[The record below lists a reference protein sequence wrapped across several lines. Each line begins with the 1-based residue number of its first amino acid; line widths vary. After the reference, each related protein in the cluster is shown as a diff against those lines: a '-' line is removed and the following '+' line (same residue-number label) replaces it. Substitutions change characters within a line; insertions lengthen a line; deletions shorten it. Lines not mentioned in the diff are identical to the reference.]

1 MRPADRIGF
10 ALLSCLTLSAC
21 LAFAEDPQESD
32 PAAKPAET
40 KPEETKPEEA
50 KPEES
55 TELLAGHSAHGE
67 AFNEGP
73 RQSAYLMDGMGR
85 VRFPVTT
92 TEPMA
97 QRFVTQGVAQVHGF
111 WYFEAERSFRQA
123 AALDPECAM
132 AYWGMAMAN
141 RSNEKRGKGFI
152 EQAVKLKG
160 KTTRREQLY
169 IDALDAYFKAD
180 VAKKKERAEKYTQAL
195 EKLLYEFPDDVEAKA
210 FLALQIWD
218 NKSNSIPIASHLAI
232 DALIQ
237 QVFDVEPLHP
247 AHHYR
252 IHLWDYERPET
263 AVSSAA
269 QCGQSLPAIAHMWH
283 MPGHIFSRL
292 KRYDDACWQQE
303 ASARVDHAHM
313 MRDRVMPDQ
322 IHNFAHNNEWL
333 IRNLNHVG
341 RIQDAIDLAKN
352 MIELPRHPKYNTLA
366 KRGSTSYGR
375 DRLFETLSNFERWDE
390 MIALCQTPYLE
401 PTDDEKQQI
410 KRLRYLGQAYFR
422 KGDSE
427 NGMVQLTDL
436 QKRKQEAEE
445 KRDKA
450 IAEAKDKATKKAY
463 DQTKI
468 DEAIAAAEAKAKDDG
483 GDEAAI
489 AKAKSEAETS
499 TREAQVKD
507 KQKDID
513 KAGSDAK
520 KPFDTT
526 IKELEPAIA
535 ELEGLQL
542 VVAGDAKKALPLL
555 KKARGIDTM
564 YVQHVRLLAEE
575 ADEAIKEAQKHVNS
589 HKNEVQP
596 LAMLTELLWKADKK
610 DEAKKVFEQL
620 REVSN
625 SIDLA
630 SPVFARLEPIAVEFG
645 FSTDWRVS
653 KPPAE
658 DIGVRPSLDSLGTFR
673 WQPSPAREW
682 VLKDA
687 KDELHALIDYKGKP
701 VVVIFYLGYGCLH
714 CAEQLHAFA
723 PKVEEFKQA
732 GIEVIAISS
741 DDLPGL
747 KISIA
752 NYDKGELPIPL
763 VANPELDIFQAY
775 RAYDDFEKK
784 PLHGTFLIDAEGL
797 VRWQDISYEPFMD
810 AEFLL
815 KESHRL
821 LSQGATDS
829 ANSLSSI
836 DD

>member
-1 MRPADRIGF
+1 MRPAHRVGF
-10 ALLSCLTLSAC
+10 SLLCCLLLGTC
-21 LAFAEDPQESD
+21 LALAEDAQEPENPQPD
-32 PAAKPAET
+32 DAADV
-40 KPEETKPEEA
+40 
-50 KPEES
+50 
-55 TELLAGHSAHGE
+55 LAGHSAHGE

-73 RQSAYLMDGMGR
+73 RQSAYLMNGVGR

-92 TEPMA
+92 NDAMA
-97 QRFVTQGVAQVHGF
+97 QRFITQGVAQLHGF

-123 AALDPECAM
+123 AAIDPECAM

-141 RSNEKRGKGFI
+141 RSNEKRAKGFI
-152 EQAVKLKG
+152 EEAVKQKS
-160 KTTRREQLY
+160 KATRREQLY
-169 IDALDAYFKAD
+169 IDALDAYMKAD
-180 VAKKKERAEKYTQAL
+180 VKKKKERAEKYTQAL

-218 NKSNSIPIASHLAI
+218 NRSNSIPIASHLAV

-237 QVFDVEPLHP
+237 QVFAVEPLHP

-269 QCGQSLPAIAHMWH
+269 RCGQSLPAIAHMWH

-341 RIQDAIDLAKN
+341 RIQDAVDLAKN

-366 KRGSTSYGR
+366 KRGSSNHGR
-375 DRLFETLSNFERWDE
+375 QRLFETLSRFERWDE
-390 MIALCQTPYLE
+390 MIALCQTLYLE
-401 PTDDEKQQI
+401 PTDDDKEQI

-422 KGDSE
+422 RGDAD
-427 NGMVQLTDL
+427 NGAVQLADL
-436 QKRKQEAEE
+436 QQRQQETEQ

-450 IAEAKDKATKKAY
+450 VAEAKEKATEKAY
-463 DQTKI
+463 DQAKI
-468 DEAIAAAEAKAKDDG
+468 DEAVAAAEIKAKDDG
-483 GDEAAI
+483 GDDEAI
-489 AKAKSEAETS
+489 NKAKAEAEAS
-499 TREAQVKD
+499 TRVAQVKE
-507 KQKDID
+507 KQKEID

-520 KPFDTT
+520 TPFDAT

-535 ELEGLQL
+535 ELEGLQA
-542 VVAGDAKKALPLL
+542 VAAGDPKSALPLL

-575 ADEAIKEAQKHVNS
+575 TEEAIKDARKHVAS
-589 HKNEVQP
+589 HQSEVQP

-610 DEAKKVFEQL
+610 DDAKQSFEQL
-620 REVSN
+620 REIS
-625 SIDLA
+625 SPIDLN
-630 SPVFARLEPIAVEFG
+630 SPVFARLEPIAVELG
-645 FSTDWRVS
+645 FSADWRAL

-658 DIGVRPSLDSLGTFR
+658 DIGVRPSLDSLGPFR
-673 WQPSPAREW
+673 WQPSPAPEW
-682 VLKDA
+682 ALKGA
-687 KDELHALIDYKGKP
+687 QDELHALLDYKGKP
-701 VVVIFYLGYGCLH
+701 VIAIFYLGHGCLH
-714 CAEQLHAFA
+714 CAEQLQAFA
-723 PKVEEFKQA
+723 PKMEEFNKA
-732 GIEVIAISS
+732 GIELIAISS
-741 DDLPGL
+741 DDLSGL

-763 VANPELDIFQAY
+763 VANPELDVFRAY
-775 RAYDDFEKK
+775 RAYDDFEKQ
-784 PLHGTFLIDAEGL
+784 PLHGTFLIDADGM

-810 AEFLL
+810 PDFLL
-815 KESHRL
+815 KESQRL
-821 LSQGATDS
+821 LLQGVTTSETA
-829 ANSLSSI
+829 LSSAAQ
-836 DD
+836 

>member
-1 MRPADRIGF
+1 MRPAAYFRLS
-10 ALLSCLTLSAC
+10 LLSCLLLVSLVAFGEDSAK
-21 LAFAEDPQESD
+21 SD
-32 PAAKPAET
+32 
-40 KPEETKPEEA
+40 EA
-50 KPEES
+50 KPEDS
-55 TELLAGHSAHGE
+55 TDVLAGHSAHGE

-73 RQSAYLMDGMGR
+73 RQSAYLMNGLGR

-92 TEPMA
+92 KDEMA
-97 QRFVTQGVAQVHGF
+97 QRFVTQGVAQLHGF

-123 AALDPECAM
+123 AAIDPDCAM

-141 RSNEKRGKGFI
+141 GGNEKRRKGFL
-152 EQAVKLKG
+152 EEAVKLKD
-160 KTTRREQLY
+160 KATRREQLY
-169 IDALDAYFKAD
+169 IEAIDAYSKAD
-180 VAKKKERAEKYTQAL
+180 AKKPKERGEKYTRAL

-210 FLALQIWD
+210 FLALQIWS
-218 NKSNSIPIASHLAI
+218 NRSKSNPLASHLAV

-237 QVFDVEPLHP
+237 QVLAVEPMHP

-252 IHLWDYERPET
+252 IHLWDLERPAT

-313 MRDRVMPDQ
+313 MRDRVLPDQ

-333 IRNLNHVG
+333 IRNLNYVG
-341 RIQDAIDLAKN
+341 RVQDAVDLAKN

-366 KRGSTSYGR
+366 KRGSTNYGR
-375 DRLFETLSNFERWDE
+375 QRLFETLSRYERWDE

-401 PTDDEKQQI
+401 ATEIEKEQV

-422 KGDSE
+422 
-427 NGMVQLTDL
+427 NGNAEDGTVQLAELQRRHGEAT
-436 QKRKQEAEE
+436 QKR
-445 KRDKA
+445 DTA
-450 IAEAKDKATKKAY
+450 IADAKSKAKEKAY
-463 DQTKI
+463 DQAKI
-468 DEAIAAAEAKAKDDG
+468 DEAVAAAEKTATDDG
-483 GDEAAI
+483 GDEDAI
-489 AKAKSEAETS
+489 GKAKAEAEAS
-499 TREAQVKD
+499 TREAQVKA

-513 KAGSDAK
+513 KAGSEAK
-520 KPFDTT
+520 KPFDAK

-535 ELEGLQL
+535 ELEGLQA
-542 VVAGDAKKALPLL
+542 VAAGDAKKAVPLL
-555 KKARGIDTM
+555 KKARGTDTM
-564 YVQHVRLLAEE
+564 YVQHIKLLAEE
-575 ADEAIKEAQKHVNS
+575 TDEAIKDARKHVDS

-610 DEAKKVFEQL
+610 DDAKEVFGRL
-620 REVSN
+620 REIS
-625 SIDLA
+625 SPIDLN
-630 SPVFARLEPIAVEFG
+630 SPVFARLEPISLELG
-645 FSTDWRVS
+645 FSNDWRVS
-653 KPPAE
+653 KAPAE

-673 WQPSPAREW
+673 WQPSPAAEW

-687 KDELHALIDYKGKP
+687 KDELHALLDYKGKP
-701 VVVIFYLGYGCLH
+701 VIAIFYLGYGCLH

-723 PKVEEFKQA
+723 PKVEEFKKA
-732 GIEVIAISS
+732 GIELIGIST

-775 RAYDDFEKK
+775 RAYDDFEKQ
-784 PLHGTFLIDAEGL
+784 PLHGTFLIDAEGM

-810 AEFLL
+810 ADFLL
-815 KESHRL
+815 KESQRL
-821 LSQGATDS
+821 LSQGVTIAET
-829 ANSLSSI
+829 ALSSTSK
-836 DD
+836 

>member
-1 MRPADRIGF
+1 MRPANLAATF
-10 ALLSCLTLSAC
+10 YMSCLLLIASIA
-21 LAFAEDPQESD
+21 LAEDNKETGDS
-32 PAAKPAET
+32 KPDE
-40 KPEETKPEEA
+40 PN
-50 KPEES
+50 
-55 TELLAGHSAHGE
+55 ELLAGHSAHGE
-67 AFNEGP
+67 SFNEGP

-85 VRFPVTT
+85 VHFPVTT
-92 TEPMA
+92 KEPMA

-123 AALDPECAM
+123 AAIDPECAM

-141 RSNEKRGKGFI
+141 RSNEKRGKGFM
-152 EQAVKLKG
+152 EEAVKLKG
-160 KTTRREQLY
+160 KASRREQLY

-180 VAKKKERAEKYTQAL
+180 TAKKKERAEKYTQAL

-218 NKSNSIPIASHLAI
+218 NKSNSIPIASHLAV

-252 IHLWDYERPET
+252 IHLWDYERPEI

-341 RIQDAIDLAKN
+341 RIHDALDLAKN

-366 KRGSTSYGR
+366 KRGSANYGR
-375 DRLFETLSNFERWDE
+375 QRLFETLSRYELWDQ
-390 MIALCQTPYLE
+390 MIELCQTPYLE
-401 PTDDEKQQI
+401 PTDDEKEQI

-422 KGDSE
+422 KGDGE
-427 NGMVQLTDL
+427 NGAAQLAEL
-436 QKRKQEAEE
+436 QSRKQETEAS
-445 KRDKA
+445 RDKA
-450 IAEAKDKATKKAY
+450 VEEAKVKAKEKAY
-463 DQTKI
+463 DQAKI
-468 DEAIAAAEAKAKDDG
+468 DEAIAAAETKAKEDG
-483 GDEAAI
+483 GDDEAI
-489 AKAKSEAETS
+489 ATARSAAETA

-513 KAGSDAK
+513 KAAADAK
-520 KPFDTT
+520 KPFDATL
-526 IKELEPAIA
+526 KELEPAIA
-535 ELEGLQL
+535 ELEGLQAFA
-542 VVAGDAKKALPLL
+542 VGDAKRAVPLL

-564 YVQHVRLLAEE
+564 YVQHVRLIAEE
-575 ADEAIKEAQKHVNS
+575 ADEAIKEGQKHVNS

-596 LAMLTELLWKADKK
+596 LAMFTELLWKAEKK
-610 DEAKKVFEQL
+610 DDAKKTFEEL
-620 REVSN
+620 RSLSS
-625 SIDLA
+625 SIDMD
-630 SPVFARLEPIAVEFG
+630 SPVFARLEPISVELG
-645 FSTDWRVS
+645 FSADWRVANV
-653 KPPAE
+653 PAE
-658 DIGVRPSLDSLGTFR
+658 DVGVRPSLDSLGTFR

-687 KDELHALIDYKGKP
+687 KDELHALIDFKGKP

-723 PKVEEFKQA
+723 PKVEEFRQA

-763 VANPELDIFQAY
+763 VANPELDVFKAY

-784 PLHGTFLIDAEGL
+784 PLHGTFLIDEDGL

-810 AEFLL
+810 AEFVLQ
-815 KESHRL
+815 ESQRL
-821 LSQGATDS
+821 LSQGVTGS
-829 ANSLSSI
+829 PNSLSSVN
-836 DD
+836 D

>member
-1 MRPADRIGF
+1 MRPAKYFRFSMLCSLLFGTF
-10 ALLSCLTLSAC
+10 A
-21 LAFAEDPQESD
+21 AFAEDAE
-32 PAAKPAET
+32 KPD
-40 KPEETKPEEA
+40 EA
-50 KPEES
+50 S
-55 TELLAGHSAHGE
+55 GLLAGHSAHGE

-73 RQSAYLMDGMGR
+73 RQSAYLMDGLGR

-92 TEPMA
+92 KVAMA
-97 QRFVTQGVAQVHGF
+97 QRFITQGVAQLHGF

-123 AALDPECAM
+123 AANDPECAM

-141 RSNEKRGKGFI
+141 RSNTKRGKGFI
-152 EQAVKLKG
+152 EEAVKRKG
-160 KTTRREQLY
+160 SATRREQLY
-169 IDALDAYFKAD
+169 IDALDGYMKAD
-180 VAKKKERAEKYTQAL
+180 PKKKKERAEKYTKAL

-218 NKSNSIPIASHLAI
+218 NKSSSIPIASHLAI

-237 QVFDVEPLHP
+237 QVFAVEPQHP

-263 AVSSAA
+263 AVTSAA

-313 MRDRVMPDQ
+313 MRDRVLPDQ

-341 RIQDAIDLAKN
+341 RIQDAVDLAKN

-366 KRGSTSYGR
+366 KRGSSNYGR
-375 DRLFETLSNFERWDE
+375 QRLFETLSRFERWDE

-401 PTDDEKQQI
+401 PGDSDKEQI
-410 KRLRYLGQAYFR
+410 KQLRYLGQAYFR
-422 KGDSE
+422 SGDVE
-427 NGMVQLTDL
+427 NGAVQLAEL
-436 QKRKQEAEE
+436 QRRDEEAKQ

-450 IAEAKDKATKKAY
+450 IADAKAKATDKAY
-463 DQTKI
+463 DQAKI
-468 DEAIAAAEAKAKDDG
+468 DEAVAAAEQKAKDDG
-483 GDEAAI
+483 GDDEAI
-489 AKAKSEAETS
+489 NKARTEAEKS
-499 TREAQVKD
+499 TREAQVKA

-513 KAGSDAK
+513 KAGSEAK
-520 KPFDTT
+520 KPFDAT

-535 ELEGLQL
+535 ELEGLQA
-542 VVAGDAKKALPLL
+542 VAAGDAKKALALL

-575 ADEAIKEAQKHVNS
+575 TDEAIKDARKHVDS
-589 HKNEVQP
+589 HKGEVQP

-610 DEAKKVFEQL
+610 DDAKQIFEQL
-620 REVSN
+620 RELS
-625 SIDLA
+625 SPIDMN
-630 SPVFARLEPIAVEFG
+630 SPVFARLEPIATELEF
-645 FSTDWRVS
+645 TADWRLT

-658 DIGVRPSLDSLGTFR
+658 DIGVRPSLDSLGPFR
-673 WQPSPAREW
+673 WQPSSAPEW

-687 KDELHALIDYKGKP
+687 KDELHALIDYKGRP
-701 VVVIFYLGYGCLH
+701 VIAIFYLGYGCLH
-714 CAEQLHAFA
+714 CAEQLQAFA
-723 PKVEEFKQA
+723 PKMEEFKKA
-732 GIEVIAISS
+732 GIELIAISS

-752 NYDKGELPIPL
+752 NYDEGDLPIPL

-775 RAYDDFEKK
+775 RAYDDFEKQ
-784 PLHGTFLIDAEGL
+784 PLHGTFLIDAAGM
-797 VRWQDISYEPFMD
+797 VRWQDVSYEPFMD
-810 AEFLL
+810 PDFLL
-815 KESHRL
+815 KESQRL
-821 LSQGATDS
+821 LDQGVT
-829 ANSLSSI
+829 NSETALSSASR
-836 DD
+836 

>member
-1 MRPADRIGF
+1 MRPADLVRF
-10 ALLSCLTLSAC
+10 SCLCCLLFGISLS
-21 LAFAEDPQESD
+21 LAEEPKEADDP
-32 PAAKPAET
+32 
-40 KPEETKPEEA
+40 KPEETA
-50 KPEES
+50 
-55 TELLAGHSAHGE
+55 ELLAGHSAHGE

-92 TEPMA
+92 AEPMA

-123 AALDPECAM
+123 AAIDPECAM

-141 RSNEKRGKGFI
+141 RGNEKRGKGFI
-152 EQAVKLKG
+152 EEAVKLKV
-160 KTTRREQLY
+160 KASRREQLY

-269 QCGQSLPAIAHMWH
+269 RCGQSLPAIAHMWH

-313 MRDRVMPDQ
+313 MRDRVLPDQ

-341 RIQDAIDLAKN
+341 RIQDAVDLAKN

-366 KRGSTSYGR
+366 KRGSSNYGR
-375 DRLFETLSNFERWDE
+375 DRLFETLSRFERWDE

-422 KGDSE
+422 KGDAE
-427 NGMVQLTDL
+427 NGAVQLADL
-436 QKRKQEAEE
+436 QKRKQETEE
-445 KRDKA
+445 KRGKA
-450 IAEAKDKATKKAY
+450 VEEAKEKAKEKAY
-463 DQTKI
+463 DQAKI
-468 DEAIAAAEAKAKDDG
+468 DEAITAAETMAKDDG
-483 GDEAAI
+483 GDDEAI
-489 AKAKSEAETS
+489 AKAKSEAETAA
-499 TREAQVKD
+499 REAQVKD

-520 KPFDTT
+520 KPFDAT

-535 ELEGLQL
+535 ELEGLQA
-542 VVAGDAKKALPLL
+542 VVAGDAKNAVPLL

-564 YVQHVRLLAEE
+564 YVQHVRLQAEE
-575 ADEAIKEAQKHVNS
+575 TDEAIKDAQKHVSS

-610 DEAKKVFEQL
+610 DDAKKTFEEL
-620 REVSN
+620 RSL
-625 SIDLA
+625 SSPIDLD
-630 SPVFARLEPIAVEFG
+630 SPVFTRLEPIAVELG
-645 FSTDWRVS
+645 YSTDWRVT
-653 KPPAE
+653 KAPAE

-732 GIEVIAISS
+732 GIDVIAISS

-763 VANPELDIFQAY
+763 VANPELDVFQAY

-810 AEFLL
+810 ADFLL
-815 KESHRL
+815 KESQRL
-821 LSQGATDS
+821 LSQGVADS
-829 ANSLSSI
+829 TNTLSSVN
-836 DD
+836 D

>member
-1 MRPADRIGF
+1 MRTPCCFCYR
-10 ALLSCLTLSAC
+10 LLCCLLLGAC
-21 LAFAEDPQESD
+21 PAFAEDEAISD
-32 PAAKPAET
+32 DAT
-40 KPEETKPEEA
+40 DR
-50 KPEES
+50 
-55 TELLAGHSAHGE
+55 LAGHSAHGE

-73 RQSAYLMDGMGR
+73 RQSAYLMDGLGR
-85 VRFPVTT
+85 VRFPVTAKDA
-92 TEPMA
+92 MA
-97 QRFVTQGVAQVHGF
+97 QRFVTQGVAQLHGF

-123 AALDPECAM
+123 AAIDPECAM

-141 RSNEKRGKGFI
+141 RGNEKRGKSFM
-152 EQAVKLKG
+152 EQAVKHKG
-160 KTTRREQLY
+160 QTTRREQLY
-169 IDALDAYFKAD
+169 IDSLDAYFKAD
-180 VAKKKERAEKYTQAL
+180 PGKKKERAEKYTKAL
-195 EKLLYEFPDDVEAKA
+195 EKLLYEFPDDIEAKA

-218 NKSNSIPIASHLAI
+218 NKSSSIPIASHLAI

-237 QVFDVEPLHP
+237 QVFAVEPQHP

-263 AVSSAA
+263 AVTSAA

-313 MRDRVMPDQ
+313 MRDRVLPDQ

-341 RIQDAIDLAKN
+341 RIQDAVDLAKN

-366 KRGSTSYGR
+366 KRGSSNYGR
-375 DRLFETLSNFERWDE
+375 QRLFETLSRFERWDE

-401 PTDDEKQQI
+401 PTDDDKEQI

-422 KGDSE
+422 KGDVDS
-427 NGMVQLTDL
+427 GAVQLAEL
-436 QKRKQEAEE
+436 QRRHREAEQN
-445 KRDKA
+445 RDTA
-450 IAEAKDKATKKAY
+450 MEDATSKATEAAY
-463 DQTKI
+463 DQAKI
-468 DEAIAAAEAKAKDDG
+468 DEAVAAAEQKAKDDG
-483 GDEAAI
+483 GDDEAI
-489 AKAKSEAETS
+489 SKAKAEAELS

-513 KAGSDAK
+513 KAGSEAK
-520 KPFDTT
+520 KPFDAT

-535 ELEGLQL
+535 ELEGLQA
-542 VVAGDAKKALPLL
+542 VAAGDAKKAVPLL

-575 ADEAIKEAQKHVNS
+575 GEEAIKDARKHVDA

-596 LAMLTELLWKADKK
+596 LAILTELLWKADKK
-610 DEAKKVFEQL
+610 DDAKNIFEQL
-620 REVSN
+620 RALS
-625 SIDLA
+625 SPIDLN
-630 SPVFARLEPIAVEFG
+630 SPVFARLEPIATELG
-645 FSTDWRVS
+645 FTADWRVS

-658 DIGVRPSLDSLGTFR
+658 DIGVRPSLDSLGPFR
-673 WQPSPAREW
+673 WQPSPAAEW
-682 VLKDA
+682 ALKDA
-687 KDELHALIDYKGKP
+687 NDELHALIDYKGRP
-701 VVVIFYLGYGCLH
+701 VIVIFYLGYGCLH
-714 CAEQLHAFA
+714 CAEQLQAFA
-723 PKVEEFKQA
+723 PKMEEFKKA
-732 GIEVIAISS
+732 GIDLIAIST

-763 VANPELDIFQAY
+763 VANPELDVFRAY
-775 RAYDDFEKK
+775 RAYDDFEKQ
-784 PLHGTFLIDAEGL
+784 PLHGTFLIDADGM

-810 AEFLL
+810 PDFLL
-815 KESHRL
+815 TESQRL
-821 LSQGATDS
+821 LSQGVTNTDT
-829 ANSLSSI
+829 ALSSTSR
-836 DD
+836 

>member
-1 MRPADRIGF
+1 MRPADRVGF
-10 ALLSCLTLSAC
+10 ALLCCLLLGTG
-21 LAFAEDPQESD
+21 LAFAADAKESD
-32 PAAKPAET
+32 
-40 KPEETKPEEA
+40 EA
-50 KPEES
+50 KPDEAK
-55 TELLAGHSAHGE
+55 ELLAGHSAHGE
-67 AFNEGP
+67 SFNEGP

-92 TEPMA
+92 KEPMA

-123 AALDPECAM
+123 AAIDPECAM
-132 AYWGMAMAN
+132 AYWGMALAN
-141 RSNEKRGKGFI
+141 RGNEKRGKGFI
-152 EQAVKLKG
+152 EEAVKLKG
-160 KTTRREQLY
+160 KMTRREQLY

-195 EKLLYEFPDDVEAKA
+195 EQLLYEFPDDIEAKA

-252 IHLWDYERPET
+252 IHLWDYERAET

-269 QCGQSLPAIAHMWH
+269 ECGQSLPAIAHMWH

-333 IRNLNHVG
+333 IRNLNFVG
-341 RIQDAIDLAKN
+341 RIQDAVDLAKN

-366 KRGSTSYGR
+366 KRGSSSFGR

-390 MIALCQTPYLE
+390 MISLCQTPYLE
-401 PTDDEKQQI
+401 STDSEKEQVKQ
-410 KRLRYLGQAYFR
+410 LRYLGQAYFR
-422 KGDSE
+422 KGDAE
-427 NGMVQLTDL
+427 NGAVQLAAL
-436 QKRKQEAEE
+436 QKRHRETEE
-445 KRDKA
+445 KRDQA
-450 IAEAKDKATKKAY
+450 AAEAKEKATEKAY
-463 DQTKI
+463 DQAKI
-468 DEAIAAAEAKAKDDG
+468 DEAIAAAEKKAKDDE

-489 AKAKSEAETS
+489 TKAKAEAEAS
-499 TREAQVKD
+499 TREAQVKA

-513 KAGSDAK
+513 KAVADAK

-535 ELEGLQL
+535 ELEGLQA
-542 VVAGDAKKALPLL
+542 VAAGDAKKAVPLL

-564 YVQHVRLLAEE
+564 YVQHIRLLAEE
-575 ADEAIKEAQKHVNS
+575 TDEAIKDAQKHVSS

-596 LAMLTELLWKADKK
+596 LAMLTELYWKADKK
-610 DEAKKVFEQL
+610 EDAKKSFEQL
-620 REVSN
+620 REISN
-625 SIDLA
+625 SIDMN
-630 SPVFARLEPIAVEFG
+630 SPVFTRLEPIAVELG
-645 FSTDWRVS
+645 FPTDWRVA

-658 DIGVRPSLDSLGTFR
+658 DIGVRPSLDSLGPFR

-687 KDELHALIDYKGKP
+687 KDEIHALIDYKGKP
-701 VVVIFYLGYGCLH
+701 VIAIFYLGYGCLH

-723 PKVEEFKQA
+723 PKMEEFKKA
-732 GIEVIAISS
+732 GIEVIAIST

-763 VANPELDIFQAY
+763 VANPELDVFRAY

-784 PLHGTFLIDAEGL
+784 PLHGTFLIDADGM

-810 AEFLL
+810 ADFLL
-815 KESHRL
+815 KESQRL
-821 LSQGATDS
+821 LSQGE
-829 ANSLSSI
+829 ANPRSTTSRGVTNPETALTSTSK
-836 DD
+836 

>member
-1 MRPADRIGF
+1 MRCRMRPADRIGF
-10 ALLSCLTLSAC
+10 ALLCCLSLGTC
-21 LAFAEDPQESD
+21 LALAEEPD
-32 PAAKPAET
+32 
-40 KPEETKPEEA
+40 EA
-50 KPEES
+50 KANEAKD
-55 TELLAGHSAHGE
+55 LLAGHSAHGE
-67 AFNEGP
+67 SFNEGP
-73 RQSAYLMDGMGR
+73 RQSAYLMDGIGH

-92 TEPMA
+92 KDPLA
-97 QRFVTQGVAQVHGF
+97 QRFITQGVAQVHGF

-123 AALDPECAM
+123 AAIDPDCAM
-132 AYWGMAMAN
+132 AYWGLAMAN
-141 RSNEKRGKGFI
+141 RSNEKRAKGFI
-152 EQAVKLKG
+152 EEAVKLTG
-160 KTTRREQLY
+160 QMTRREQLY
-169 IDALDAYFKAD
+169 IDSLDAYFKAD
-180 VAKKKERAEKYTQAL
+180 ATKKKERAEKYTRAL
-195 EKLLYEFPDDVEAKA
+195 EKLLYEFPDDIEAKA

-237 QVFDVEPLHP
+237 QVLEVEPLHT

-252 IHLWDYERPET
+252 IHLWDYERAET

-333 IRNLNHVG
+333 IRNLNFVG
-341 RIQDAIDLAKN
+341 RIQDAVDLAKN
-352 MIELPRHPKYNTLA
+352 MVELPRHPKYNTLA
-366 KRGSTSYGR
+366 KRGSSNYGR
-375 DRLFETLSNFERWDE
+375 ERLFETLSRFERWDE

-401 PTDDEKQQI
+401 PTDDDKQQMT
-410 KRLRYLGQAYFR
+410 RLRYLGQAYYR
-422 KGDSE
+422 KGDAE
-427 NGMVQLTDL
+427 NGAIQLAEL
-436 QKRKQEAEE
+436 QRRHQEAEE
-445 KRDKA
+445 KRDKSV
-450 IAEAKDKATKKAY
+450 AEAKDKAQEKAY
-463 DQTKI
+463 DQVKI
-468 DEAIAAAEAKAKDDG
+468 DEAIAAAETKAKDDG
-483 GDEAAI
+483 GDDEAI
-489 AKAKSEAETS
+489 AKAKAEAEAA

-513 KAGSDAK
+513 KAGADAK

-526 IKELEPAIA
+526 IKDLEPAIA
-535 ELEGLQL
+535 ELEGLHA
-542 VVAGDAKKALPLL
+542 VAAGDVKKAVPLL

-575 ADEAIKEAQKHVNS
+575 TDEAIKEAQKHVNS
-589 HKNEVQP
+589 HKHEVQP

-610 DEAKKVFEQL
+610 DDARQSFEQL
-620 REVSN
+620 RAISN
-625 SIDLA
+625 SIDMN
-630 SPVFARLEPIAVEFG
+630 SSVFARLEPIAAEFG
-645 FSTDWRVS
+645 YPADWRVS

-658 DIGVRPSLDSLGTFR
+658 DIGVRPSLDSLGPFR
-673 WQPSPAREW
+673 WRPSPAREW

-701 VVVIFYLGYGCLH
+701 VIAIFYLGYGCLH
-714 CAEQLHAFA
+714 CAEQLQAFA
-723 PKVEEFKQA
+723 PKMEEFNKA
-732 GIEVIAISS
+732 GIELIAIST

-763 VANPELDIFQAY
+763 VANPELDVFRAY

-784 PLHGTFLIDAEGL
+784 PLHGTFLIDADGM

-810 AEFLL
+810 ADFLL
-815 KESHRL
+815 TESQRL
-821 LSQGATDS
+821 LSQGATS
-829 ANSLSSI
+829 
-836 DD
+836 

>member
-1 MRPADRIGF
+1 MRPALRLGF
-10 ALLSCLTLSAC
+10 ASFCSLLLGTCLVL
-21 LAFAEDPQESD
+21 AEDAKESD
-32 PAAKPAET
+32 GATPDDAAD
-40 KPEETKPEEA
+40 
-50 KPEES
+50 
-55 TELLAGHSAHGE
+55 LLAGHSAHGE

-73 RQSAYLMDGMGR
+73 RQSAYLMDGVGR

-92 TEPMA
+92 KDPMA
-97 QRFVTQGVAQVHGF
+97 QRFITQGVAQLHGF

-123 AALDPECAM
+123 ASIDPECAM

-141 RSNEKRGKGFI
+141 RSNEKRAKGFI
-152 EQAVKLKG
+152 EEAVKHKG
-160 KTTRREQLY
+160 QMTRREQLY
-169 IDALDAYFKAD
+169 IDSLDAYIKAD
-180 VAKKKERAEKYTQAL
+180 ATKKKERAEKYTRAL
-195 EKLLYEFPDDVEAKA
+195 EKLLYEFPDDIEAKA

-237 QVFDVEPLHP
+237 QVFAVEPQHP

-366 KRGSTSYGR
+366 KRGSSNFGR
-375 DRLFETLSNFERWDE
+375 ERLFETLSRFERWDE
-390 MIALCQTPYLE
+390 LIALCQTPYLE
-401 PTDDEKQQI
+401 PTDDDNQQM

-422 KGDSE
+422 SGDAE
-427 NGMVQLTDL
+427 NGAAQLAEL
-436 QKRKQEAEE
+436 QRRKQEAEQ

-450 IAEAKDKATKKAY
+450 AADAKEKAIAAAY

-468 DEAIAAAEAKAKDDG
+468 DEAIAAAETKAKDDG
-483 GDEAAI
+483 GDDEAVGK
-489 AKAKSEAETS
+489 AKAEAEQA
-499 TREAQVKD
+499 TREAQLKD
-507 KQKDID
+507 KQKDVD
-513 KAGSDAK
+513 KASADAK
-520 KPFDTT
+520 KPFDAT

-535 ELEGLQL
+535 ELEGLQA
-542 VVAGDAKKALPLL
+542 VAAGDAKQAVPLL

-564 YVQHVRLLAEE
+564 YVQHIRLLAEE
-575 ADEAIKEAQKHVNS
+575 TDEAIKDAQKHVAS

-596 LAMLTELLWKADKK
+596 LAMLTELYWKAEKK
-610 DEAKKVFEQL
+610 DDAKKIFEQL
-620 REVSN
+620 REISSPV
-625 SIDLA
+625 DLN
-630 SPVFARLEPIAVEFG
+630 SPVFARLEPIAIELG
-645 FSTDWRVS
+645 FSADWRLS
-653 KPPAE
+653 TPPAE
-658 DIGVRPSLDSLGTFR
+658 DIGVRPPLDSLGPFR
-673 WQPSPAREW
+673 WQASRAREW
-682 VLKDA
+682 ALKDA
-687 KDELHALIDYKGKP
+687 NDELHTLVDYQGKP
-701 VVVIFYLGYGCLH
+701 VIAIFYLGYGCLH
-714 CAEQLHAFA
+714 CAEQLQAFA
-723 PKVEEFKQA
+723 PQAEEFKQV
-732 GIEVIAISS
+732 GIELVAISS

-752 NYDKGELPIPL
+752 NYDKGELSIPL
-763 VANPELDIFQAY
+763 LANPELDVFRAY
-775 RAYDDFEKK
+775 RAYDDFEKQ
-784 PLHGTFLIDAEGL
+784 PLHGTFLIDADGM

-810 AEFLL
+810 ADFLL
-815 KESHRL
+815 QESQRL
-821 LSQGATDS
+821 LSQGVTNTAT
-829 ANSLSSI
+829 AVTATPR
-836 DD
+836 